1 VEDLSFHVLDIVEN
15 SIAAGATRIEIHIE
29 EKIRENSLIIK
40 IKDNG
45 KGMDK
50 ETLTK
55 ALDPFYT
62 TKKTRS
68 VGLGLSMLAQAA
80 EEADGSFNIESSPG
94 RGTSISAQFVYDHI
108 DRKPL
113 GNMAETILACLVSLG
128 SGTDLIYSHSRN
140 NNEFVFDTREIRK
153 VLSGVAIN
161 NADIISFLK
170 QHIKEGLN
178 EITEKEK

>member
-1 VEDLSFHVLDIVEN
+1 
-15 SIAAGATRIEIHIE
+15 
-29 EKIRENSLIIK
+29 
-40 IKDNG
+40 
-45 KGMDK
+45 
-50 ETLTK
+50 
-55 ALDPFYT
+55 
-62 TKKTRS
+62 
-68 VGLGLSMLAQAA
+68 
-80 EEADGSFNIESSPG
+80 
-94 RGTSISAQFVYDHI
+94 VYDHI